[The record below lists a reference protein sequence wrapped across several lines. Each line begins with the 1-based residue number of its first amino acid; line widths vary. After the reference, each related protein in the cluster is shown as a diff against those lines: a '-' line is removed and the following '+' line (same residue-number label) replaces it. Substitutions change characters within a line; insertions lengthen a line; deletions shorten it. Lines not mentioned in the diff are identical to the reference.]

1 MSDESGK
8 ALELARA
15 LMARKRAG
23 DNMPQSQ
30 YLPGVPRQVH
40 ADGGKVYPLDDRS
53 GWYGDANYQQ
63 TGGKLEMMSPDEY
76 LSKVRPLDI
85 DEASRD
91 NIDDLKRHILSG
103 RKLDPLKIDAHGR
116 EDGRHRAHAARELGI
131 KQVPVLTWPRIARA
145 PGGYVPEIAFA
156 PAARQSMV
164 SHPSIAVTQPGPTIV
179 DQLAQSFA
187 PPAAQAPQQALPQA
201 SSPSAATEGHG
212 GASTSAQAALDAL
225 QAGWGGAPI
234 NVISGYRDPA
244 QNDAVGGAKGSQHL
258 HGNAFDIDTTG
269 WTPEQKIALAD
280 EARRSG
286 FTGFGFYDNNLH
298 FDVGPARAW
307 GPSYHQDSIPSWAQD
322 WTQRNVY
329 ANGGRITDSDSFK
342 RWFSGSKVRDFSS
355 KTSSRDTRPDEAF
368 DPLPVYH
375 GTRHDFDEFRP
386 HGIGTTTFMGIPV
399 QHERHGIFFSESPE
413 FAEGFANPPGERKT
427 GKVGKFH
434 LNIKNP
440 LVADAEGYVDPRD
453 KEKLKAVGMDPGF
466 VENYLGAPTGN
477 GAMWENF
484 DGPDGKDFVDKIK
497 AAGFDGV
504 NFHEEDPD
512 TGKLHSTWVAF
523 HPGQVKSPDTNSG
536 DFDVNDNRFTKAEG
550 GDVEG
555 NVADLGAAREQKQL
569 QQFHTGFRDDL
580 MDRANKMAEVQRKAR
595 DAGVFDGYQAGDVLQ
610 GSIHPMKITGLF
622 MRKWKPT
629 RTTLA
634 HFERMGTKPT
644 IIEHEGEQ
652 YIPMARTQTG
662 KEGTEGW
669 QEGDAYLDMIR
680 SLGYPK
686 MGGLRSVKASGGS
699 ITDNRARFLAGN
711 HPDVPTTLYHGT
723 RSDFT
728 SFWPITHLGTK
739 NAAQERLGYDRPE
752 TWNTNRHSPATEGQR
767 NVMPVHVAMKNPF
780 DVNLEADW
788 NNETDM
794 LKQVARW
801 MTAHHRNGN
810 TGLPGK
816 VPYAETAD
824 NLRRFMAEN
833 PHWEEEPDER
843 EVAADIIRASG
854 HDGISYINDVEDRG
868 KRSFVALHPEQIK
881 SAIGNRGTFDP
892 SSPDITKAEGGE
904 IEGSSGTPTAAEGF
918 PVSGGVRGGAGL
930 LQTQDEAPLH
940 GLPQSVRIPLTGE
953 TIKAGPSPHIRA
965 VARQYMAEAGLP
977 YNPPTVYAKVDP
989 SRAARIASAYDQMKD
1004 DPQHPL
1010 VKASYAQMIKE
1021 TMAQYRAA
1029 KKNGFKAEF
1038 WDPATEEDPYH
1049 SSPRMA
1055 VEDVTKNNHMFVFP
1069 TNFGYGEASETGHA
1083 FSPEDVA
1090 KNPMLADSGE
1100 RWNGKLV
1107 TVNDIFRAVHDYY
1120 GHAKEGV
1127 GFRHD
1132 GEENAWRAHASMFSP
1147 LARLAMTTETRGQ
1160 NSWLNF
1166 GPHGAKNQ
1174 TARTEDT
1181 VFAPQKVGVLPH
1193 WVHHEGAED
1202 FTRPEDVKAMLAIRK
1217 RHSFSTGGA
1226 ADDHEWS
1233 ASEFTPKGFSDAL
1246 RASQLAPTLTQ
1257 YTPTEIMEM
1266 QRLGKF
1272 SGFKLKGANAYFGV
1286 KRGTDY
1292 GDEYGFHHPALSNNE
1307 TALVGV
1313 VNNDPDARGVGK
1325 SLMHHAIKSGVTAL
1339 DAFAVPSDKHPR
1351 GFLPDFYSK
1360 FGFKELGRVPFDPKY
1375 VTPEQFKAMKKSWGE
1390 TGWDEKRH
1398 ALPDV
1403 VIMKRSTGGAVQG
1416 VHSIG
1421 ARFHNGGA
1429 HAMMKRQ
1436 K

>member
-15 LMARKRAG
+15 VTARKRAG
-23 DNMPQSQ
+23 GDMPQSQ

-40 ADGGKVYPLDDRS
+40 AEGG
-53 GWYGDANYQQ
+53 
-63 TGGKLEMMSPDEY
+63 
-76 LSKVRPLDI
+76 
-85 DEASRD
+85 
-91 NIDDLKRHILSG
+91 
-103 RKLDPLKIDAHGR
+103 
-116 EDGRHRAHAARELGI
+116 
-131 KQVPVLTWPRIARA
+131 RIARA

-156 PAARQSMV
+156 PAARHPMV
-164 SHPSIAVTQPGPTIV
+164 SRPSIAVTQPGPTIA

-187 PPAAQAPQQALPQA
+187 PVAAQASQQALPQA

-212 GASTSAQAALDAL
+212 GVSTSAQAALDAL

-329 ANGGRITDSDSFK
+329 AYGGRANERDDIWWHGSPSGDLRGGVIGLHLGTKAAALDALRARIGVPADGSMWDGTKEYGKTLLAGQNTLNRMGKYLVTGYNSRAPMDDYYPHEHPEGFPTVGAGVPVDPKWKPFLRPFK
-342 RWFSGSKVRDFSS
+342 IVGPMTNSPS
-355 KTSSRDTRPDEAF
+355 
-368 DPLPVYH
+368 
-375 GTRHDFDEFRP
+375 RP
-386 HGIGTTTFMGIPV
+386 HGDS
-399 QHERHGIFFSESPE
+399 R
-413 FAEGFANPPGERKT
+413 ANGMMKASLT
-427 GKVGKFH
+427 KG
-434 LNIKNP
+434 NAKNGYYYTN
-440 LVADAEGYVDPRD
+440 DAEDSGSVS
-453 KEKLKAVGMDPGF
+453 AVVP
-466 VENYLGAPTGN
+466 N
-477 GAMWENF
+477 GSHVIPA
-484 DGPDGKDFVDKIK
+484 DGI
-497 AAGFDGV
+497 
-504 NFHEEDPD
+504 
-512 TGKLHSTWVAF
+512 
-523 HPGQVKSPDTNSG
+523 DTNSG

-580 MDRANKMAEVQRKAR
+580 MDRARRMAEVQQKAR

-629 RTTLA
+629 RMSLA
-634 HFERMGTKPT
+634 HFDRVGTKPT

-680 SLGYPK
+680 ALGYPK
-686 MGGLRSVKASGGS
+686 MGGLRSVKAYGGS

-711 HPDVPTTLYHGT
+711 HPDVPPVLYHGT
-723 RSDFT
+723 RADFT

-739 NAAQERLGYDRPE
+739 NAAQERLGYHNPE
-752 TWNTNRHSPATEGQR
+752 TWNTSRPSPMTEGQR
-767 NVMPVHVAMKNPF
+767 HVMPVHVAMKNPI
-780 DVNLEADW
+780 DVGREGGW
-788 NNETDM
+788 NNESSM
-794 LKQVARW
+794 LDQVADR
-801 MTAHHRNGN
+801 MMDQHNAGN
-810 TGLPGK
+810 TGLPGN
-816 VPYAETAD
+816 VPYAETAQKLWAFL
-824 NLRRFMAEN
+824 NEK
-833 PHWEEEPDER
+833 PWWEEGPDDR
-843 EVAADIIRASG
+843 EEAADIIRASG
-854 HDGISYINDVEDRG
+854 HDGISYINDVEDKG

-904 IEGSSGTPTAAEGF
+904 IEGSAGTPTAAQGF
-918 PVSGGVRGGAGL
+918 PVAGGVRGGAGL
-930 LQTQDEAPLH
+930 LQTQDEAPLR

-1021 TMAQYRAA
+1021 TMAQYQAA

-1038 WDPATEEDPYH
+1038 WNPATEEDPYH

-1202 FTRPEDVKAMLAIRK
+1202 FTRPEDVKAMLEVRK
-1217 RHSFSTGGA
+1217 PHGFSTGGA

-1246 RASQLAPTLTQ
+1246 RSSPLAPTLTQ
-1257 YTPTEIMEM
+1257 YTPTEVMEM

-1292 GDEYGFHHPALSNNE
+1292 GDEYGFHHPALTDKE

-1325 SLMHHAIKSGVTAL
+1325 SLMHHAIKSGVTTL